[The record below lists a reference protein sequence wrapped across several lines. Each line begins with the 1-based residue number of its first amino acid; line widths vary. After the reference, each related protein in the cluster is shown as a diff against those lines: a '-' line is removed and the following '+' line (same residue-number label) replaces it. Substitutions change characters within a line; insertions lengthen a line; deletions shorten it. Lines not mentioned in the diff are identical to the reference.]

1 MSKILTPEYV
11 SMLES
16 IIGKSFR
23 RLIQES
29 DSKTVGTAAYWAYKA
44 KHVLKGGVSSGRVG
58 IVPLDMFDANL
69 VPTYKIIKERP
80 EPSKNYTVS
89 IPTLTIFNGK
99 EFRTIPA
106 VQNYNVGNRDGNNT
120 NVDSEL
126 EDLHPWR
133 YSCIIGLSDNTLAG
147 DVRYYISTIKLP
159 RRSALEINEYEDLY
173 ESVPATYPRESFIP
187 ISIANVTATKVY
199 PSSSFHFT
207 DIVYRP
213 TIQDDEPLQDLFPAL
228 NKLEDYLESIDFSYA
243 FQPFME
249 ALNTVTRLSANVS
262 FKEYWDRKRLEI
274 EFRHNKDFRMLYGRV
289 YKREL
294 GVDYTDTFSSNS
306 ATMTYEEP
314 AVPCAVEVVDMLSRD
329 QNYPTVSVILD
340 VKEPGFARLRS
351 IIQEYDQ
358 SVFVNG
364 DFSTWPDAGKIVIE
378 DDFYGIRKIVEY
390 NSRFYHSSADF
401 TEFTLS
407 DSIQAVTEIK
417 PGARVYRL
425 SEKIAHFN
433 SGSSPAYRSVVV
445 EGQYLGVAAAYATY
459 SVTYSGT
466 VNINFKVR
474 SY

>member
-16 IIGKSFR
+16 VIGKSFR

-44 KHVLKGGVSSGRVG
+44 KHVIKGGVSSGRVG

-69 VPTYKIIKERP
+69 VPTYKIINERSLP
-80 EPSKNYTVS
+80 TTSHTVS
-89 IPTLTIFNGK
+89 IPTLTIFNGE

-106 VQNYNVGNRDGNNT
+106 VQNYNVGKLDGNGT
-120 NVDSEL
+120 AVDNPLGGS
-126 EDLHPWR
+126 HPWR
-133 YSCIIGLSDNTLAG
+133 YSCIIGVLNNSTEG
-147 DVRYYISTIKLP
+147 TVEYYIGTIKLP
-159 RRSALEINEYEDLY
+159 KRSAKGINEYDDLY

-274 EFRHNKDFRMLYGRV
+274 QFRHNKDFRMLYHRL

-306 ATMTYEEP
+306 VTMTYEEP
-314 AVPCAVEVVDMLSRD
+314 AVPCAVEVVDMLSRN
-329 QNYPTVSVILD
+329 QGHPTVSVILN
-340 VKEPGFARLRS
+340 VKEPGFARLQSR
-351 IIQEYDQ
+351 IQPGDEFVY
-358 SVFVNG
+358 VNG
-364 DFSTWPDAGKIVIE
+364 DLSSWPDTGKIFIE
-378 DDFYGIRKIVEY
+378 DDFYGIRTIVGY
-390 NSRFYHSSADF
+390 NSITYHSSGDF
-401 TEFTLS
+401 TKFDLS
-407 DSIQAVTEIK
+407 GPIDLEPNIIIG

-459 SVTYSGT
+459 SYSGT
-466 VNINFKVR
+466 VDINFKVR